1 MSATIRL
8 RKTDFTTPAAAT
20 SLALQRIHGATCRAY
35 WLKQALV
42 AAGWT
47 VYYSSTGLA
56 SSASDLWTSSSF
68 QAVMLQVPN
77 SVASTTAT
85 VDGVWSCLKSPTVD
99 VNGDYLHI
107 CLSPSQAQWYDPAVR
122 GPTNAMNTYGVVA
135 YLNSGGGSTW
145 LNGDYNGFLRIGMTL
160 SPSATAFSG
169 GAPFV
174 GTNSTTA
181 MGTLPTAT
189 GAMWTTHNLG
199 QGGTTL
205 STLSQALTVVTE
217 GNQFLVMQDAGS
229 SYTTGYQSWWGL
241 CSLASGGYATVEC
254 GVAANATT
262 VSSWRGSHLVGGRT
276 WHNAGTSPAGSTLD
290 TATRQGGW
298 RTGYIKRDGGSLIS
312 GGLACPE
319 PPGWEAIADQP
330 YFSTAAS
337 FPTPIQL
344 QAVSCTDPTHFSLGN
359 FSDFVLM
366 GNKRIADLDLLK
378 NTASQSQWYARRDI
392 KAYLLRWDW
401 NDDPSFRL
409 PVIPPNS
416 VV

>member
-205 STLSQALTVVTE
+205 ST
-217 GNQFLVMQDAGS
+217 
-229 SYTTGYQSWWGL
+229 
-241 CSLASGGYATVEC
+241 
-254 GVAANATT
+254 
-262 VSSWRGSHLVGGRT
+262 
-276 WHNAGTSPAGSTLD
+276 P
-290 TATRQGGW
+290 
-298 RTGYIKRDGGSLIS
+298 IS
-312 GGLACPE
+312 GINRG
-319 PPGWEAIADQP
+319 
-330 YFSTAAS
+330 
-337 FPTPIQL
+337 
-344 QAVSCTDPTHFSLGN
+344 H
-359 FSDFVLM
+359 
-366 GNKRIADLDLLK
+366 
-378 NTASQSQWYARRDI
+378 
-392 KAYLLRWDW
+392 
-401 NDDPSFRL
+401 
-409 PVIPPNS
+409 
-416 VV
+416 